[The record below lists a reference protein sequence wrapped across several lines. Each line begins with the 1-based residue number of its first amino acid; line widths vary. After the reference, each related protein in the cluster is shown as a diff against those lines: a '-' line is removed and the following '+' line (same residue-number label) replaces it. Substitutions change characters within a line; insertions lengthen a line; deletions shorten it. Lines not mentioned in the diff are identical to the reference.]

1 MEGAGGGKKGAVLD
15 SQFTGDLM
23 EALEEH
29 DREREKLAFER
40 ASHTCKVPIL
50 WIHHS

>member
-1 MEGAGGGKKGAVLD
+1 MEGAMEGDKRAVLD

-40 ASHTCKVPIL
+40 AGHTCKVPIL
-50 WIHHS
+50 